1 MKLKGL
7 KMLRSQIRH
16 TKVEQMTN
24 RMGKPVV
31 NQFIIHQQEGY
42 LKRTIFQSYKSII
55 AMKVDNG
62 DTYQIYLDN
71 DTWDYS
77 STTGRYRNVFLGED
91 IHETRKKIKYNE
103 YILVDLNND
112 YALK

>member
-1 MKLKGL
+1 M
-7 KMLRSQIRH
+7 QNI
-16 TKVEQMTN
+16 KVENMQN

-31 NQFIIHQQEGY
+31 NQFIINQIDNEI
-42 LKRTIFQSYKSII
+42 KRTIFQSYKSTV

-62 DTYQIYLDN
+62 DTFQIYLDN

-91 IHETRKKIKYNE
+91 IHETRRKIRSGE
-103 YILVDLNND
+103 YKLVALNTN
-112 YALK
+112 LM

>member
-1 MKLKGL
+1 MLELKYVTGV
-7 KMLRSQIRH
+7 KK
-16 TKVEQMTN
+16 TKVENMKN
-24 RMGKPVV
+24 RVGKPVV
-31 NQFIIHQQEGY
+31 NQFVINQIEGVIE
-42 LKRTIFQSYKSII
+42 RTIFQSYKATV

-91 IHETRKKIKYNE
+91 IHETRRKIKSGE
-103 YILVDLNND
+103 YLLVDLNG
-112 YALK
+112 

>member
-1 MKLKGL
+1 MQK
-7 KMLRSQIRH
+7 I
-16 TKVEQMTN
+16 TVDNMTN
-24 RMGKPVV
+24 DIGNPVV
-31 NQFIIHQQEGY
+31 NQFVIKQIDGNIS
-42 LKRTIFQSYKSII
+42 RTIFQSYKSII

-112 YALK
+112 YALN

>member
-1 MKLKGL
+1 
-7 KMLRSQIRH
+7 MLRSQVRH

-31 NQFIIHQQEGY
+31 NQFVITEISDY